1 MARLPDPVI
10 TKVTYV
16 YVDDWEERQRK
27 FFETIAKILYRITK
41 EQAEK
46 SSS

>member
-1 MARLPDPVI
+1 MAKLPDPVI

-27 FFETIAKILYRITK
+27 FFETVARILHRIIK
-41 EQAEK
+41 ENAEK